1 MPNRPPSRPPAR
13 PPARPKRPLPKC
25 ELEVVNPD
33 DVLVMSI
40 NQRWYRSF
48 TSNSDRY
55 PLTLEIPP
63 HFLNDGYNLVAGDYT
78 NVALPG
84 ERNDVTVEYKI
95 LLDGKEVVH
104 VNYQTEVE
112 AHTFTIHFKDSF
124 NSGARERTEG
134 TARIKKTGRFQDL
147 MDWQKE

>member
-1 MPNRPPSRPPAR
+1 MPNRPPPSGRPPA
-13 PPARPKRPLPKC
+13 PKPKRTLPKC

-40 NQRWYRSF
+40 NQRWFRSF

-63 HFLNDGYNLVAGDYT
+63 GFLNDGYNLVTGDYT

-124 NSGARERTEG
+124 SSGARERTMG